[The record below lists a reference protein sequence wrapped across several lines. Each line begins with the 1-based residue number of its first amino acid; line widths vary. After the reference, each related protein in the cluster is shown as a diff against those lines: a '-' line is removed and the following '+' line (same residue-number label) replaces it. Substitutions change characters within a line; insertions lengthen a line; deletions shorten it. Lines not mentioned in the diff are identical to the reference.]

1 MSWAEDQ
8 KWEAAYW
15 GDCRNTLIEELKQLS
30 YFKRLGL
37 KETRMSHWR
46 FTFDMEGKSVIDIG
60 GGPASFLLKC
70 VNVHGTVV
78 EPNSYPEWVYERYKA
93 AGIRLLAVKAENFGP
108 DAFPYGDYN
117 YDEVWMYNVL
127 QHVEDPQKVV
137 DNARRYG
144 KLLRFFDWLDTPPHE
159 GHPNTLT
166 KELLDGWLG
175 ASGTTEIIDEN
186 DARGHCYYGV
196 FPQ

>member
-30 YFKRLGL
+30 YFKRLGF
-37 KETRMSHWR
+37 KETGMSHWR
-46 FTFDMEGKSVIDIG
+46 FTFDMEGKSVIDVG

-70 VNVHGTVV
+70 VNVKGTVAD
-78 EPNSYPEWVYERYKA
+78 PLPYPLWVGERYQA
-93 AGIRLLAVKAENFGP
+93 AGIHFFPVKGEDLKDSGH
-108 DAFPYGDYN
+108 
-117 YDEVWMYNVL
+117 YDEVWIYNVL

-159 GHPNTLT
+159 GHPHTLT

-186 DARGHCYYGV
+186 DARGLCYYGV
-196 FPQ
+196 FQQ

>member
-37 KETRMSHWR
+37 KETGMSHWR
-46 FTFDMEGKSVIDIG
+46 FTFDMEGKSVADVG

-70 VNVHGTVV
+70 INVHGWVID
-78 EPNSYPEWVYERYKA
+78 PNCYPEWVYKRYDA
-93 AGIRLLAVKAENFGP
+93 AGIRYMHQRGEAWVQQGSLF
-108 DAFPYGDYN
+108 
-117 YDEVWMYNVL
+117 DEVWMYNVL
-127 QHVEDPQKVV
+127 QHVDDPELVMR
-137 DNARRYG
+137 NARRNG

-186 DARGHCYYGV
+186 DARGFCYYGV

>member
-37 KETRMSHWR
+37 KETGMSHWR
-46 FTFDMEGKSVIDIG
+46 FTFDMEGKSVADVG

-70 VNVHGTVV
+70 INVQGRVID
-78 EPNSYPEWVYERYKA
+78 PLPYPEWVYKRYDA
-93 AGIRLLAVKAENFGP
+93 AGIRYLRLPAEEWQQPGF
-108 DAFPYGDYN
+108 
-117 YDEVWMYNVL
+117 DEVWMYNVL
-127 QHVEDPQKVV
+127 QHVDDPELVMQ
-137 DNARRYG
+137 NARRNG

-186 DARGHCYYGV
+186 DARGFCYYGV

>member
-37 KETRMSHWR
+37 KETGMSHWR
-46 FTFDMEGKSVIDIG
+46 FTFDMEGKSVADVG

-70 VNVHGTVV
+70 INVQGRVID
-78 EPNSYPEWVYERYKA
+78 PLPYPEWVYKRYDA
-93 AGIRLLAVKAENFGP
+93 AGIRYLRLPAEEWQQPGF
-108 DAFPYGDYN
+108 
-117 YDEVWMYNVL
+117 DEVWMYNVL
-127 QHVEDPQKVV
+127 QHVEDPELVMK
-137 DNARRYG
+137 NARRNG

-186 DARGHCYYGV
+186 DARGLCYYGV
-196 FPQ
+196 FQQ